1 MYLQDFWYKFA
12 FDDFRYII
20 SSLTLHKIIR
30 GYLRTMT
37 QMVYKIINGYFF
49 CASLLLWIYLNFYLS
64 LCICCVSGG
73 KLGYTVCL
81 NAESD
86 VEEVKVLR

>member
-1 MYLQDFWYKFA
+1 MLYMYLQDLWYKFA

-20 SSLTLHKIIR
+20 SSLTLHKFSWMIIR

-49 CASLLLWIYLNFYLS
+49 VP
-64 LCICCVSGG
+64 VSYY
-73 KLGYTVCL
+73 KYI
-81 NAESD
+81 
-86 VEEVKVLR
+86 